1 MYDLLIK
8 NAAILDGTAT
18 PHYISDV
25 AVKDGK
31 IALIAKNIIASAKI
45 TVNADGLFLSPGFI
59 DAHSHFD
66 CFMTMDPSGWNNLTQ
81 GITTVVAGQCGQS
94 PFPSGR
100 GFEQDLVRVMDTV
113 GGKDFDPSVDAR
125 GTFEAFLRTSDV
137 PLGHHAA
144 YNVGHGA
151 LRAAV
156 MGYSSQKPTEEQ
168 MAELRALDDSK
179 CQLVIS
185 LDVEDYAKMTNPNYY
200 PQNNKST
207 MVFRFYRYS
216 EGRSY
221 MTING
226 EGEFFVDSSFVEKLL
241 ADTQRLEEGLLID
254 STAKN

>member
-31 IALIAKNIIASAKI
+31 IALIAKNINASAKS
-45 TVNADGLFLSPGFI
+45 TVNAEGLFLSPGFI

-66 CFMTMDPSGWNNLTQ
+66 CFMTMDPSGWNNLIQ

-94 PFPSGR
+94 PFPSGK

-113 GGKDFDPSVDAR
+113 GGKDFDPSTDAR

-156 MGYSSQKPTEEQ
+156 MGYSSQKPTAEQ
-168 MAELRALDDSK
+168 MAEIRELFLDTPE
-179 CQLVIS
+179 QVL
-185 LDVEDYAKMTNPNYY
+185 NP
-200 PQNNKST
+200 
-207 MVFRFYRYS
+207 
-216 EGRSY
+216 
-221 MTING
+221 
-226 EGEFFVDSSFVEKLL
+226 
-241 ADTQRLEEGLLID
+241 GLWP
-254 STAKN
+254 KP